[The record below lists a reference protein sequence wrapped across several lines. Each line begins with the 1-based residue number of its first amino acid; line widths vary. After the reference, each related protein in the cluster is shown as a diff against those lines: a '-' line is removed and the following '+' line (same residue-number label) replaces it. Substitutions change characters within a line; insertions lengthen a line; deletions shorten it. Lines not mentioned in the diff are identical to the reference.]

1 MQTFWIYLGKF
12 YERYF
17 EIYKANKKPL
27 VSEFVTEGQTRS

>member
-17 EIYKANKKPL
+17 EANKKPL